1 MMLLSRRAP
10 ATGSSLLLPLQHTVQ
25 LNPTSF
31 MLGTSARF
39 FAKSEASLFDERP
52 EGISKQKWAALR
64 KELNDRHF
72 YRRKAMEASSRR
84 ERGIRAQ
91 LAGEMNRVQ
100 SIWDKI
106 ADINKLEGGE
116 VSSNYIVQ
124 RESTDEKN
132 PWRKYKFANM
142 ADYATWK
149 EKNEEKYR
157 KKL

>member
-1 MMLLSRRAP
+1 M
-10 ATGSSLLLPLQHTVQ
+10 LPLQHTVQ
-25 LNPTSF
+25 LNPTNF

-64 KELNDRHF
+64 KELNDRHY